1 MKVFLDKSN
10 NIIKWEQLVGYKIIK
25 NKNDYIVV
33 NYYNNNNHIL
43 SISEFIDGYPYTS
56 EINTIDE
63 SKAIVMLNTFGF
75 KIEFIENIN
84 LSKES
89 YDKLEGFNNL
99 GYGVLSLKNG
109 IFYLNDLIPLDFL
122 TKTDKEYIMK
132 IYNNE
137 KGQDGTV
144 LLYSILNRK

>member
-1 MKVFLDKSN
+1 MKTIVDKTTVV
-10 NIIKWEQLVGYKIIK
+10 KWEQLVGKQVTKDEANYII
-25 NKNDYIVV
+25 V
-33 NYYNNNNHIL
+33 NSYDISNHML
-43 SISEFIDGYPYTS
+43 SISEFIDNYPYTS
-56 EINTIDE
+56 EINTVDE
-63 SKAIVMLNTFGF
+63 TKTLQILQTFGF
-75 KIEFIENIN
+75 VIEVIEVIE
-84 LSKES
+84 LSENS
-89 YDKLEGFNNL
+89 YNKLKGLNEV

>member
-99 GYGVLSLKNG
+99 GYGVLSFKKG

-122 TKTDKEYIMK
+122 SDIDKKYILN
-132 IYNNE
+132 IYSVE
-137 KGQDGTV
+137 KDSDGTM
-144 LLYSILNRK
+144 LIYKILNRG